1 MEKHSLYG
9 GKIELTFDPIKHL
22 YHANGKVTY
31 GVTSVKDVIAK
42 PALMYWA
49 VNVAVEQMR
58 RDFKPGVA
66 YDELQVE
73 QFLDSA
79 KTAHRKRTQEAASIG
94 QLAHGWISDYVMAL
108 ANGKPAPDLPV
119 NERAKSA
126 VNAFLEFTKKHNI
139 TITSSE
145 RKIYSIESDY
155 AGTLDAEGMVDG
167 VKCVIDFKT
176 SSGIYPEYFI
186 QTAAYVKAREEET
199 GEKYGGALIVRIDKD
214 TGMFEAKAIKRDSLE
229 RFYKAFEACLV
240 IYRLQM
246 ELKDEEK
253 KAKEEQV
260 EMKFDKYGEPSHPS
274 DGA

>member
-9 GKIELTFDPIKHL
+9 GKVELIFDPVKHT
-22 YHANGKVTY
+22 YHANGKITY
-31 GVTSVKDVIAK
+31 GVTSIKDVIAK

-49 VNVAVEQMR
+49 VNVTVEQMR

-73 QFLDSA
+73 QFLGDA
-79 KTAHRKRTQEAASIG
+79 KMAHRKRSQEAASIG
-94 QLAHGWISDYVMAL
+94 TLAHEWISDYVYAL
-108 ANGKPAPDLPV
+108 ANKKPEPDLPI
-119 NERAKSA
+119 NDKARSA

-139 TITSSE
+139 TVTSSE
-145 RKIYSIESDY
+145 RKIYSVTSDY
-155 AGTLDAEGMVDG
+155 AGTLDAEGIVDG

-199 GEKYGGALIVRIDKD
+199 GESYGGALIVRIDKE
-214 TGMFEAKAIKRDSLE
+214 TGEFEAKAVKRDDLE
-229 RFYKAFEACLV
+229 RYYKAFEACLT

-253 KAKEEQV
+253 KAKQEQLTL
-260 EMKFDKYGEPSHPS
+260 
-274 DGA
+274 GAD